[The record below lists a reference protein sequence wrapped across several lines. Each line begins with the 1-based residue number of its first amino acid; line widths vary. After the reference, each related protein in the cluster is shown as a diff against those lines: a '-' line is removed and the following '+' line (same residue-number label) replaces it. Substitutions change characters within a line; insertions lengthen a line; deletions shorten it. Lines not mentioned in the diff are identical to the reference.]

1 MSVFSL
7 AACTKDM
14 VDDYG
19 GVIPEGECSVTADVE
34 FKPLAAGLN
43 GATRSAG
50 NAIKEIENLH
60 VLLYDESQ
68 KLVESHSITD
78 FTTNADEDRTDA
90 DADNGHTAESKTPRA
105 AFNLKIP
112 YGRYYIYAVANMGDL
127 TKEYDVA
134 TVDKLKSVSLKWQTD
149 AALKNNQMFGCFIV
163 GDAKDKEPEAAPLI
177 TVAQKSMSL
186 HAWIRRAASKVTV
199 AFDASGLKDNIY
211 IYLKSVQIKDIPSHC
226 WLGKDNKPASDA
238 ELIRE
243 GETIEYAKGNT
254 TWDDNYPARLTNGN
268 PVYGAAKLSAD
279 AEGRSVDEQ
288 LAVHHGEN
296 VEALYFYENM
306 QGQGI
311 SKKQDW
317 KEQGKVTFP
326 DGSNKDDA
334 GNLNS
339 PNRKDQM
346 LYGTYIEVKAHY
358 VSRNAGD
365 MSEGD
370 ITYRFMLGK
379 DTDKDYDA
387 QRNYHYKLTMK
398 FKGYANDV
406 DWHIDYEREKG
417 IIIPN
422 PYYISYLY
430 NHSMMLPVQVN
441 TEPGVTVTGLSAK
454 IIENRWA
461 PNLPAGDTFD
471 YYKAADIKEDVWNGF
486 LSLHETTETVIKAES
501 PYTHTS
507 NKEYY
512 EKAPKRGERT
522 YAADAVFNYDNK
534 DYSFTTA
541 GAKDSDKYNVRAE
554 GSAGTGYIYHFS
566 LPMYTRAKQLI
577 KETAHTGNNPYVAYQ
592 RKAVVRITATLSK
605 GDPYVEDVT
614 IYQVRRIVNPK
625 GVWRKADTQN
635 KTFHVVLKR
644 LPKES
649 ATKFESFN
657 SEGPWRA
664 YVIREFPEK
673 NGPVTLSV
681 SDPSISS
688 TGKAD
693 IEFNGKTMKDVDII
707 SGRTDTP
714 IDFNIDFKG
723 SIGENESRYA
733 VVRVE
738 YHNNTCYHLIFVRQ
752 GDSPDDLVEGGTV
765 WHAMNMK
772 DATTEA
778 SSPIDEGSLFKF
790 GNLNQEIEATKNKN
804 KGKSPWVNVKPA
816 NFKSGQHYG
825 WTDWDNISNSAST
838 GSFPDPTVGGKSIRV
853 ASYDDFKELYIT
865 PQIEQ
870 GYGVLYGDAATEV
883 LDDIDEVY
891 GYDYTQPGTYGMR
904 GCFVYNRD
912 TGKNLFFPIG
922 ASGYGHRKDWTR
934 DETNSPYKGLLRYM
948 CHKRWGNF
956 DAYGGSYPEGT
967 KGAPLF
973 YDLYMRPGAIYWLK
987 QNQSVNDIAV
997 NKGDKEGGAIGWDFN
1012 YFTFDFFT
1020 ISKSNL
1026 YGPDEGNSGADRSA
1040 RSDACFVRCVEK

>member
-19 GVIPEGECSVTADVE
+19 GVIPEGECTVTADVE

-50 NAIKEIENLH
+50 NAIKEIESLQ
-60 VLLYDESQ
+60 VLLYDDSQ
-68 KLVESHSITD
+68 KLVESHLITD

-105 AFNLKIP
+105 AFDLKIP
-112 YGRYYIYAVANMGDL
+112 YGRYFIYAVANMGDL

-134 TVDKLKSVSLKWQTD
+134 TVDKLKSVSLEWQED
-149 AALKNNQMFGCFIV
+149 AAAKNNQMFGCFIV
-163 GDAKDKEPEAAPLI
+163 GDDKSKEPESAPLI
-177 TVAQKSMSL
+177 TVAQKNMSL

-226 WLGKDNKPASDA
+226 RLGKDNTPASDD

-279 AEGRSVDEQ
+279 AEGRSIADQ
-288 LAVHHGEN
+288 LAVHHGEG

-317 KEQGKVTFP
+317 DNDKKVEFP
-326 DGSNKDDA
+326 DGSNKDED
-334 GNLNS
+334 GNFIGDGA
-339 PNRKDQM
+339 KDM
-346 LYGTYIEVKAHY
+346 MPYGTYIEVKAHY
-358 VSRNAGD
+358 VSRNSGD

-379 DTDKDYDA
+379 DTDTDYDA

-441 TEPGVTVTGLSAK
+441 TEPGVTVTGLKAE
-454 IIENRWA
+454 IIDNRWA
-461 PNLPAGDTFD
+461 PDEATELD
-471 YYKAADIKEDVWNGF
+471 YYRTMDLEGKNMWNGF
-486 LSLHETTETVIKAES
+486 LSLHETTETVIKKADGATS
-501 PYTHTS
+501 VDVNS
-507 NKEYY
+507 NKTYY
-512 EKAPKRGERT
+512 EYPPKRGERI
-522 YAADAVFNYDNK
+522 
-534 DYSFTTA
+534 YSDMTDGTHTTD
-541 GAKDSDKYNVRAE
+541 GSNETDKYGVKVE
-554 GSAGTGYIYHFS
+554 KSDVTGNIYHFS

-577 KETAHTGNNPYVAYQ
+577 KETAYTGNNPYVAYQ

-605 GDPYVEDVT
+605 GGPYVEDVT

-625 GVWRKADTQN
+625 GIWRKADTQN
-635 KTFHVVLKR
+635 EKPFHVVLKR

-649 ATKFESFN
+649 ATEFEAFN
-657 SEGPWRA
+657 SVGPWRA
-664 YVIREFPEK
+664 YVIREFPK
-673 NGPVTLSV
+673 DNGPVTLSV

-688 TGKAD
+688 TGTAE
-693 IEFNGKTMKDVDII
+693 IELDGEPKPVNII

-714 IDFNIDFKG
+714 IDFNIDFKKG
-723 SIGENESRYA
+723 GGTNSRYA
-733 VVRVE
+733 IIRVE

-752 GDSPDDLVEGGTV
+752 GDSPDDLVKGGTV

-790 GNLNQEIEATKNKN
+790 GNLDDPIKAEKNRNSKPYWTNVIPNDLSGNQ
-804 KGKSPWVNVKPA
+804 
-816 NFKSGQHYG
+816 YG
-825 WTDWDNISNSAST
+825 WSAWINMSNEAPT
-838 GSFPDPTVGGKSIRV
+838 GSFSDPTNKMRV
-853 ASYDDFKELYIT
+853 ASYDDFAELYKT
-865 PQIEQ
+865 NEIEQ
-870 GYGVLYGDAATEV
+870 GFGVLYGDDATET
-883 LDDIDEVY
+883 LDDINEVY
-891 GYDYTQPGTYGMR
+891 GYDYTKPGTYGMR
-904 GCFVYNRD
+904 GCFVYNKE

-922 ASGYGHRKDWTR
+922 ASGYGHRKDRLWDQP
-934 DETNSPYKGLLRYM
+934 DERGQRRNGVLRYSSSS
-948 CHKRWGNF
+948 RWGYFPKNV
-956 DAYGGSYPEGT
+956 GGMYPNGVED
-967 KGAPLF
+967 APLF
-973 YDLYMRPGAIYWLK
+973 YDVYMRPGAIYWLK
-987 QNQSVNDIAV
+987 EDCND
-997 NKGDKEGGAIGWDFN
+997 NYLDSTNPKSAIGWDFN
-1012 YFTFDFFT
+1012 YFTFDFFP
-1020 ISKSNL
+1020 ISKTNVFYL
-1026 YGPDEGNSGADRSA
+1026 DKNQTPNKYC
-1040 RSDACFVRCVEK
+1040 SDACFVRCVEK

>member
-19 GVIPEGECSVTADVE
+19 GVIPEGECTVTADVE

-50 NAIKEIENLH
+50 NAIKEIESLQ
-60 VLLYDESQ
+60 VLLYDNSQ
-68 KLVESHSITD
+68 KLVESRLITD

-90 DADNGHTAESKTPRA
+90 DADNGHTAESKTPHA
-105 AFNLKIP
+105 AFDLKIP
-112 YGRYYIYAVANMGDL
+112 YGRYFIYAVANMGDL

-134 TVDKLKSVSLKWQTD
+134 TVDKLKSVSLEWQTD
-149 AALKNNQMFGCFIV
+149 AASNNQMFGCFIV
-163 GDAKDKEPEAAPLI
+163 GDAKAEEPENAPLI
-177 TVAQKSMSL
+177 TVAQKNMSL

-226 WLGKDNKPASDA
+226 WLGKDNTPGKDA
-238 ELIRE
+238 PENTKLIRE
-243 GETIEYAKGNT
+243 GEMIEYAKGNT

-279 AEGRSVDEQ
+279 AEGRSIADQ
-288 LAVHHGEN
+288 LAVHHGER

-306 QGQGI
+306 QGKGI

-317 KEQGKVTFP
+317 DNDKKVEFP
-326 DGSNKDDA
+326 DGSNKDKD
-334 GNLNS
+334 GNFIGEGA
-339 PNRKDQM
+339 KDKM
-346 LYGTYIEVKAHY
+346 PYGTYIEVKAHY
-358 VSRNAGD
+358 VSRNSGD

-379 DTDKDYDA
+379 DTDTDYDA

-454 IIENRWA
+454 ILENRWA

-486 LSLHETTETVIKAES
+486 LSLHETTETVISAAG
-501 PYTHTS
+501 PYKHTS

-534 DYSFTTA
+534 DYSSTTA

-592 RKAVVRITATLSK
+592 RKAVVRITATLSDGGK
-605 GDPYVEDVT
+605 YEEDVT

-625 GVWRKADTQN
+625 GVWRKADSKNN
-635 KTFHVVLKR
+635 KPFHVVLKR
-644 LPKES
+644 LPDES
-649 ATKFESFN
+649 ATEFESFN

-664 YVIREFPEK
+664 YVIREFPEN
-673 NGPVTLSV
+673 NGPVKLSV
-681 SDPSISS
+681 PDGSISS
-688 TGKAD
+688 MGKAD
-693 IEFNGKTMKDVDII
+693 IEFDGKTMKDVDII

-723 SIGENESRYA
+723 PIGADESRYA
-733 VVRVE
+733 IVRVE

-765 WHAMNMK
+765 WHAMNMRN
-772 DATTEA
+772 ATTEA

-790 GNLNQEIEATKNKN
+790 GNLNQPIDATENKN
-804 KGKSPWVNVKPA
+804 TKRPWINVKPDD
-816 NFKSGQHYG
+816 FYVWGQYYE
-825 WTDWDNISNSAST
+825 WSKWEKIKNSAPST
-838 GSFPDPTVGGKSIRV
+838 GSFTDPTVGGKSVSV
-853 ASYDDFKELYIT
+853 ASYDDFKELYTT

-870 GYGVLYGDAATEV
+870 GYGVLYGDEATEV
-883 LDDIDEVY
+883 LDDIDQVY
-891 GYDYTQPGTYGMR
+891 GYDYSKSGTYGMR
-904 GCFVYNRD
+904 GCFVYNRN

-922 ASGYGHRKDWTR
+922 ASGYGHRKDYI
-934 DETNSPYKGLLRYM
+934 TNFAGSGCKGLLRYM

-956 DAYGGSYPEGT
+956 DVKEDPYPEGT
-967 KGAPLF
+967 LGAPLF

-987 QNQSVNDIAV
+987 QNVPVNDIAV
-997 NKGDKEGGAIGWDFN
+997 NKSDRDAGVIGWDFN

-1020 ISKSNL
+1020 ISQNNVFN
-1026 YGPDEGNSGADRSA
+1026 GNK
-1040 RSDACFVRCVEK
+1040 SDACFVRCVEK

>member
-50 NAIKEIENLH
+50 NAIKEIENLQ

-78 FTTNADEDRTDA
+78 FTTKADEDRTDA
-90 DADNGHTAESKTPRA
+90 DADNGHTAESKTPHA

-112 YGRYYIYAVANMGDL
+112 YGSYYIYAVANMGDL
-127 TKEYDVA
+127 TEEYDVA

-149 AALKNNQMFGCFIV
+149 AAAKNNQMFGCFIV
-163 GDAKDKEPEAAPLI
+163 GDAKDKEPEDAPLI
-177 TVAQKSMSL
+177 TVAQKNMSL

-243 GETIEYAKGNT
+243 GETIEYAEGNT

-279 AEGRSVDEQ
+279 AEGRSVEDQ

-441 TEPGVTVTGLSAK
+441 TEPGVTVTSLKAE
-454 IIENRWA
+454 IIDNRWA
-461 PNLPAGDTFD
+461 PDEARTDFD
-471 YYKAADIKEDVWNGF
+471 YYRAMDLEGQNMWNGF
-486 LSLHETTETVIKAES
+486 LSLHQTTETVIKKAAGATS
-501 PYTHTS
+501 VNVDS
-507 NKEYY
+507 NKPYY
-512 EKAPKRGERT
+512 EQAPKRGERI
-522 YAADAVFNYDNK
+522 
-534 DYSFTTA
+534 YSDMTDGTHTTDGSEA
-541 GAKDSDKYNVRAE
+541 TDEYGVKVEKSDV
-554 GSAGTGYIYHFS
+554 TGNIYHFS

-577 KETAHTGNNPYVAYQ
+577 KETAYTGNNPYVAYQ
-592 RKAVVRITATLSK
+592 RKAVVKITATLSE
-605 GDPYVEDVT
+605 GNPYIDYVT

-635 KTFHVVLKR
+635 EKPFHVVLKR

-657 SEGPWRA
+657 SVGPWRA
-664 YVIREFPEK
+664 YVIKEFPEN

-681 SDPSISS
+681 SDANISS

-693 IEFNGKTMKDVDII
+693 IEFDGKTMKDVDII

-723 SIGENESRYA
+723 TIDPKESRYA
-733 VVRVE
+733 VIRVE
-738 YHNNTCYHLIFVRQ
+738 YNNNTCYHLIFVRQ
-752 GDSPDDLVEGGTV
+752 GDSPDDLVDGGTV

-790 GNLNQEIEATKNKN
+790 GNLSQPIDAKLNKN
-804 KGKSPWVNVKPA
+804 SKTPWTNVIPDYFSGNSYNSGLWAAISSKNTRESFA
-816 NFKSGQHYG
+816 N
-825 WTDWDNISNSAST
+825 
-838 GSFPDPTVGGKSIRV
+838 PTVNDKEIRV
-853 ASYDDFKELYIT
+853 ASYADFAELYET
-865 PQIEQ
+865 GKIEQ
-870 GYGVLYGDAATEV
+870 GFGVMYGDEATEV
-883 LDDIDEVY
+883 LEDIDQVY
-891 GYDYTQPGTYGMR
+891 GYDYNQPKTYGMR

-922 ASGYGHRKDWTR
+922 ASGYGHRKHSL
-934 DETNSPYKGLLRYM
+934 NSLSGVLRYS
-948 CHKRWGNF
+948 CSSRWGNF
-956 DAYGGSYPEGT
+956 PTGAVGTMYPNGVSD
-967 KGAPLF
+967 APLF
-973 YDLYMRPGAIYWLK
+973 YDVYMRPGAIYWL
-987 QNQSVNDIAV
+987 NENVTNNYLDPTNADSAV
-997 NKGDKEGGAIGWDFN
+997 GWDFN
-1012 YFTFDFFT
+1012 YFTFDFFP
-1020 ISKSNL
+1020 ISKSNIF
-1026 YGPDEGNSGADRSA
+1026 GTAEGAWNTPNRIYSN
-1040 RSDACFVRCVEK
+1040 SDACFVRCVEK

>member
-1 MSVFSL
+1 MSAFVL
-7 AACTKDM
+7 AACTKDIT
-14 VDDYG
+14 DDYG
-19 GVIPEGECSVTADVE
+19 GVIPEGECTVTADVE

-50 NAIKEIENLH
+50 NAIKAIENLH

-105 AFNLKIP
+105 AFDLKIP

-127 TKEYDVA
+127 ADEDVA
-134 TVDKLKSVSLKWQTD
+134 TVGDLKSVSLKWNGD
-149 AALKNNQMFGCFIV
+149 NVASNNQMFGCFIV
-163 GDAKDKEPEAAPLI
+163 GDADAKEPEDDPLI
-177 TVAQKSMSL
+177 TVAQNRMSL

-226 WLGKDNKPASDA
+226 LLGKDNKPASDA

-243 GETIEYAKGNT
+243 GETIEYAEGNT

-268 PVYGAAKLSAD
+268 PVYGAAKLTSDVEA
-279 AEGRSVDEQ
+279 RSVDEQ
-288 LAVHHGEN
+288 IAAQHGED
-296 VEALYFYENM
+296 VAALYFYENM

-311 SKKQDW
+311 SKEQDW

-441 TEPGVTVTGLSAK
+441 TEPGVTVTGLKAE
-454 IIENRWA
+454 IIDNRWA
-461 PNLPAGDTFD
+461 PDNAPLLD
-471 YYKAADIKEDVWNGF
+471 YYRAMDKEGENQWNGF
-486 LSLHETTETVIKAES
+486 LSLHETTETVIKKPAGA
-501 PYTHTS
+501 TS
-507 NKEYY
+507 VNVYSNQAYY
-512 EKAPKRGERT
+512 EGKSDLGGPNRGIRD
-522 YAADAVFNYDNK
+522 YK
-534 DYSFTTA
+534 DLSEGYHSSEY
-541 GAKDSDKYNVRAE
+541 KDTDKYGVKVE
-554 GSAGTGYIYHFS
+554 GSATTGNIYHFS

-577 KETAHTGNNPYVAYQ
+577 KETAYTGNNPYVAYQ
-592 RKAVVRITATLSK
+592 RKAVVKITATLSK
-605 GDPYVEDVT
+605 GDPYVKDVT

-625 GVWRKADTQN
+625 GIWRKRDNNAP
-635 KTFHVVLKR
+635 FHVVLKR
-644 LPKES
+644 LPMES
-649 ATKFESFN
+649 ATKFETFN
-657 SEGPWRA
+657 SVGPWRA
-664 YVIREFPEK
+664 YVIK
-673 NGPVTLSV
+673 NPDGLVDLSV
-681 SDPSISS
+681 ADGNISKEG
-688 TGKAD
+688 TAD
-693 IEFNGKTMKDVDII
+693 IEFNGETLKDTKII

-714 IDFNIDFKG
+714 IDFNINFKG
-723 SIGENESRYA
+723 TTAENSSRYA
-733 VVRVE
+733 IVRVE

-752 GDSPDDLVEGGTV
+752 GDSPDALIEGGTK

-772 DATTEA
+772 TATTEA
-778 SSPIDEGSLFKF
+778 ATPIEEGSLFKF
-790 GNLNQEIEATKNKN
+790 GRLDKHIDATKNRN
-804 KGKSPWVNVKPA
+804 NTDQGIYWINVKPDYFKKNEYESWSGWRA
-816 NFKSGQHYG
+816 NYPNKPSTESFDKP
-825 WTDWDNISNSAST
+825 TNSM
-838 GSFPDPTVGGKSIRV
+838 RV
-853 ASYDDFKELYIT
+853 ASYKDFAALYEDDF
-865 PQIEQ
+865 IEQ
-870 GYGVLYGDAATEV
+870 GFGVLYGDDAEEV
-883 LDDIDEVY
+883 LEDINEVY
-891 GYDYTQPGTYGMR
+891 GYDYTKSGTFGMR
-904 GCFVYNRD
+904 GCFVYNRKS
-912 TGKNLFFPIG
+912 GKNLFFPIG
-922 ASGYGHRKDWTR
+922 ASGYGHRKDYLKVNDNDGR
-934 DETNSPYKGLLRYM
+934 RGVLRYS
-948 CHKRWGNF
+948 CPNRWGTFPETF
-956 DAYGGSYPEGT
+956 DPPGMYEGV
-967 KGAPLF
+967 KDAPLF
-973 YDLYMRPGAIYWLK
+973 YDVYMRPGAIYWLNENVTNNYLDSTNPK
-987 QNQSVNDIAV
+987 S
-997 NKGDKEGGAIGWDFN
+997 AIGWDFN
-1012 YFTFDFFT
+1012 YFTFDFFP
-1020 ISKSNL
+1020 ISKTNVFN
-1026 YGPDEGNSGADRSA
+1026 GNY
-1040 RSDACFVRCVEK
+1040 SDACFVRCVED

>member
-50 NAIKEIENLH
+50 NAIKAIENLH
-60 VLLYDESQ
+60 VLLYDENQ
-68 KLVESHSITD
+68 KLVESHSIAD

-105 AFNLKIP
+105 AFDLKIP

-127 TKEYDVA
+127 TEEYDVT
-134 TVDKLKSVSLKWQTD
+134 TVDRLKSVSLEWQKD
-149 AALKNNQMFGCFIV
+149 AAAKNNQMFGCFIV

-177 TVAQKSMSL
+177 TVAQKNMSL

-226 WLGKDNKPASDA
+226 LLGKDNKPASDA

-279 AEGRSVDEQ
+279 AASRSVDEQ
-288 LAVHHGEN
+288 LALHHGEG

-461 PNLPAGDTFD
+461 PNEPN
-471 YYKAADIKEDVWNGF
+471 ADFIYLKEVDNAENPWNGF
-486 LSLHETTETVIKAES
+486 LSLHETTKTVIS
-501 PYTHTS
+501 GPTVFNSTS
-507 NKEYY
+507 NKAYY
-512 EKAPKRGERT
+512 EGTSSDGGPNRGEREYT
-522 YAADAVFNYDNK
+522 DLSEGSHASEYK
-534 DYSFTTA
+534 DT
-541 GAKDSDKYNVRAE
+541 DKYSVKIDGLDDPKA
-554 GSAGTGYIYHFS
+554 SKVYHFS
-566 LPMYTRAKQLI
+566 LPMYTRAKQLV
-577 KETAHTGNNPYVAYQ
+577 KETAYTGNNPYVAYQ

-605 GDPYVEDVT
+605 GDPYVKDVT

-681 SDPSISS
+681 SDANISS

-693 IEFNGKTMKDVDII
+693 IEFDGKTMKDVDII

-752 GDSPDDLVEGGTV
+752 GDSPDDLVADGTV

-772 DATTEA
+772 DETTEA

-790 GNLNQEIEATKNKN
+790 GNLNDPIDATKNKN
-804 KGKSPWVNVKPA
+804 RGKSPWVSVVPND
-816 NFKSGQHYG
+816 FKTGQEYDEA
-825 WTDWDNISNSAST
+825 DWNKISNLSYT
-838 GSFPDPTVGGKSIRV
+838 DSFADPVVGKNTNVRV
-853 ASYDDFKELYIT
+853 ASYDDFKELYT
-865 PQIEQ
+865 TSQIEQ
-870 GYGVLYGDAATEV
+870 GYGVLYGDEATEV
-883 LDDIDEVY
+883 LEDIDQVY
-891 GYDYTQPGTYGMR
+891 GYDYEQPKTYGMR
-904 GCFVYNRD
+904 GCFVYNRE

-922 ASGYGHRKDWTR
+922 ASGYGHRKHQVTDW
-934 DETNSPYKGLLRYM
+934 DGNNHMGLLRYS
-948 CHKRWGNF
+948 CNSRWGYF
-956 DAYGGSYPEGT
+956 DVKVGHSKYTEGY
-967 KGAPLF
+967 KGTPLF
-973 YDLYMRPGAIYWLK
+973 YDVFMRPGAIYWLK
-987 QNQSVNDIAV
+987 QNQGTNDIAV
-997 NKGDKEGGAIGWDFN
+997 SDDDKKGGAIGWDFN

-1020 ISKSNL
+1020 ISQSNVFS
-1026 YGPDEGNSGADRSA
+1026 GNN
-1040 RSDACFVRCVEK
+1040 SDACFVRCVEK

>member
-50 NAIKEIENLH
+50 NAIKEIENLQ
-60 VLLYDESQ
+60 VLLYDENQ

-105 AFNLKIP
+105 AFDLKIP

-127 TKEYDVA
+127 ADEDVA
-134 TVDKLKSVSLKWQTD
+134 TVGDLKSVSLKWNGD
-149 AALKNNQMFGCFIV
+149 NVASNNQMFGCFIV
-163 GDAKDKEPEAAPLI
+163 GDADAKEPKDDPLI

-226 WLGKDNKPASDA
+226 LLGKDNKPASDA

-254 TWDDNYPARLTNGN
+254 TWDDNYPARITNGN
-268 PVYGAAKLSAD
+268 PVYGAAKLTSD
-279 AEGRSVDEQ
+279 AEARSVDEQ
-288 LAVHHGEN
+288 IAAQHGED
-296 VEALYFYENM
+296 VAALYFYENM

-441 TEPGVTVTGLSAK
+441 TEPGVTVTGLKAE
-454 IIENRWA
+454 IIDNRWA
-461 PNLPAGDTFD
+461 PNEPDKDFVYLKDVD
-471 YYKAADIKEDVWNGF
+471 KEGQNLWNGF
-486 LSLHETTETVIKAES
+486 LSLHETTKTVIS
-501 PYTHTS
+501 GPTVYNSTS
-507 NKEYY
+507 NKDYY
-512 EKAPKRGERT
+512 EGTSPEGGPNRGVRE
-522 YAADAVFNYDNK
+522 YDVSEGSHASEYK
-534 DYSFTTA
+534 DT
-541 GAKDSDKYNVRAE
+541 DKYSVKIDGLDDPKA
-554 GSAGTGYIYHFS
+554 SKVYHFS
-566 LPMYTRAKQLI
+566 LPMYTRAKQLV
-577 KETAHTGNNPYVAYQ
+577 KETAYTGNNPYVAYQ

-605 GDPYVEDVT
+605 GDPYIKDVT

-625 GVWRKADTQN
+625 GIWREADSKNT
-635 KTFHVVLKR
+635 KPFHVVLKR

-657 SEGPWRA
+657 SDGPWRA
-664 YVIREFPEK
+664 YVIKEFPEN

-681 SDPSISS
+681 SDPSISAK
-688 TGKAD
+688 GKAD
-693 IEFNGKTMKDVDII
+693 IEFDGKTLKDVDII

-723 SIGENESRYA
+723 SIGADESRYA

-752 GDSPDDLVEGGTV
+752 GNSPDNLVEGSSTK
-765 WHAMNMK
+765 WHAMNMESADK
-772 DATTEA
+772 EA

-790 GNLNQEIEATKNKN
+790 GNLKDPIKATENKN
-804 KGKSPWVNVKPA
+804 KGKSPWVNVVPDD
-816 NFKSGQHYG
+816 FKTGQEYG
-825 WTDWDNISNSAST
+825 KEAWNKITNQPYT
-838 GSFPDPTVGGKSIRV
+838 GSFSDPTVNGRNIRV
-853 ASYDDFKELYIT
+853 ASYNDFKELYT
-865 PQIEQ
+865 TTEIEQ
-870 GYGVLYGDAATEV
+870 GYGVLYGDEATEV
-883 LDDIDEVY
+883 LEDIDQVY
-891 GYDYTQPGTYGMR
+891 GYDNEKSGTFGMR
-904 GCFVYNRD
+904 GCFVYNRN

-922 ASGYGHRKDWTR
+922 ASGYGHRKHKVTGAGSDHM
-934 DETNSPYKGLLRYM
+934 GLLRYS
-948 CHKRWGNF
+948 CNGRWGYF
-956 DAYGGSYPEGT
+956 DVQAGHTKYTEGF

-973 YDLYMRPGAIYWLK
+973 YDLFMRPGAIYWLK
-987 QNQSVNDIAV
+987 QNQGINDIAV
-997 NKGDKEGGAIGWDFN
+997 NDDDKKGGVIGWDFN

-1020 ISKSNL
+1020 ISQSNVF
-1026 YGPDEGNSGADRSA
+1026 SGDN
-1040 RSDACFVRCVEK
+1040 SDACFVRCVEK

>member
-19 GVIPEGECSVTADVE
+19 GVIPEGECAVTADVE

-50 NAIKEIENLH
+50 NAIKEIENLQ

-90 DADNGHTAESKTPRA
+90 DADNGHTAESKTPHA

-127 TKEYDVA
+127 TEEYDVA

-149 AALKNNQMFGCFIV
+149 AASKNNQMFGCFIV
-163 GDAKDKEPEAAPLI
+163 GDAKDKEPENAPLI

-226 WLGKDNKPASDA
+226 LLGKDNKPASDA

-279 AEGRSVDEQ
+279 AASRSVEDQ

-379 DTDKDYDA
+379 DTDTDYDA

-441 TEPGVTVTGLSAK
+441 TEPGVTVTGLKAE
-454 IIENRWA
+454 IIDNRWA
-461 PNLPAGDTFD
+461 PDEARTDFD
-471 YYKAADIKEDVWNGF
+471 YYRAMDLEGQNMWNGF
-486 LSLHETTETVIKAES
+486 LSLHQTTETVIKKAAGATS
-501 PYTHTS
+501 VNVDS
-507 NKEYY
+507 NKPYY
-512 EKAPKRGERT
+512 EQAPKRGERI
-522 YAADAVFNYDNK
+522 
-534 DYSFTTA
+534 YSDMTDGTHTTDGSEA
-541 GAKDSDKYNVRAE
+541 TDEYGVKVEKSDV
-554 GSAGTGYIYHFS
+554 TGNIYHFS

-577 KETAHTGNNPYVAYQ
+577 KETAYTGNNPYVAYQ

-625 GVWRKADTQN
+625 GIWRKWDNDTP
-635 KTFHVVLKR
+635 FHVVLKR
-644 LPKES
+644 LPMES
-649 ATKFESFN
+649 ATKFEAFN
-657 SEGPWRA
+657 SVGPWRA
-664 YVIREFPEK
+664 YVIK
-673 NGPVTLSV
+673 NPDGLVKLSV
-681 SDPSISS
+681 SDPNISEP
-688 TGKAD
+688 GKAD
-693 IEFNGKTMKDVDII
+693 IVFDGETINDMDII
-707 SGRTDTP
+707 SGKTDTP
-714 IDFNIDFKG
+714 IDFNIKFNGKAT
-723 SIGENESRYA
+723 ENTSRYA

-752 GDSPDDLVEGGTV
+752 GDSPDALIEGGTK
-765 WHAMNMK
+765 WHAMNMRN
-772 DATTEA
+772 ATTEA

-790 GNLNQEIEATKNKN
+790 GNLSQPIDAKLNKN
-804 KGKSPWVNVKPA
+804 SKAPWTNVIP
-816 NFKSGQHYG
+816 NDFSGNQYG
-825 WTDWDNISNSAST
+825 WSAWINMPNEAPT
-838 GSFPDPTVGGKSIRV
+838 GSFSDPTNNMRV
-853 ASYDDFKELYIT
+853 ASYEDFAMLYKT
-865 PQIEQ
+865 PEIEQ
-870 GYGVLYGDAATEV
+870 GYGVLYGNDATET
-883 LDDIDEVY
+883 LDDINEVY
-891 GYDYTQPGTYGMR
+891 GYDYQKSGTYGMR
-904 GCFVYNRD
+904 GCFVYNRK

-922 ASGYGHRKDWTR
+922 ASGYGHRKDRLWDQPNER
-934 DETNSPYKGLLRYM
+934 GQRRNGVLRYSSSS
-948 CHKRWGNF
+948 RWGTF
-956 DAYGGSYPEGT
+956 PTVLGGMYPNGVND
-967 KGAPLF
+967 APLF

-987 QNQSVNDIAV
+987 EDCND
-997 NKGDKEGGAIGWDFN
+997 NYLDSTNPKSAIGWDFN
-1012 YFTFDFFT
+1012 YFTFDFFP
-1020 ISKSNL
+1020 ISMTNVFYLDKNQTPNK
-1026 YGPDEGNSGADRSA
+1026 YC
-1040 RSDACFVRCVEK
+1040 SDACFVRCVEK